1 MVVILQVLIIAL
13 QLYLLVLL
21 ARIVVDWVQVLARD
35 YRPRGPMLVLFEVVY
50 TLTDPPL
57 RALRRVIPPLRIG
70 QVVNQAGLARDAA
83 LSSATAHRY
92 LNLLEASFHEPATDS
107 HWD

>member
-35 YRPRGPMLVLFEVVY
+35 YRPRGAMLVLFEVVY

-57 RALRRVIPPLRIG
+57 RALRKVIPPLRIG
-70 QVVNQAGLARDAA
+70 QVSIDLGFLVLF
-83 LSSATAHRY
+83 
-92 LNLLEASFHEPATDS
+92 LLIQFVAIPLLVSLLPS
-107 HWD
+107 GR

>member
-70 QVVNQAGLARDAA
+70 QVAIDLGFLVLFLAIQFVVIP
-83 LSSATAHRY
+83 
-92 LNLLEASFHEPATDS
+92 LLVSLLPS
-107 HWD
+107 VR

>member
-1 MVVILQVLIIAL
+1 MAVLLEIGIIAL

-35 YRPRGPMLVLFEVVY
+35 YRPHGPMLVLFEVVY

-70 QVVNQAGLARDAA
+70 GMA
-83 LSSATAHRY
+83 LDMGMLVLFLVIQFVAIP
-92 LNLLEASFHEPATDS
+92 LLVSLLRS
-107 HWD
+107 VS